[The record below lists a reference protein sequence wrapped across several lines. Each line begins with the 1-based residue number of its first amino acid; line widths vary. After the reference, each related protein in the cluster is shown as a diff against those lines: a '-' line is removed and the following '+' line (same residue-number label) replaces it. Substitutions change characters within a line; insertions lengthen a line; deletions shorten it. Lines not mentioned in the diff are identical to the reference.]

1 MSVRLPVKVDYRK
14 CIGCRNCYL
23 VCPMDVFTW
32 DEELN
37 MPKVTYASDCWFE
50 GTCMMECPKRA
61 IDIRLPLSSW

>member
-1 MSVRLPVKVDYRK
+1 
-14 CIGCRNCYL
+14 
-23 VCPMDVFTW
+23 MDVFTW

-61 IDIRLPLSSW
+61 IDISLPLSSW